1 MSWLFDRLGTLAGAD
16 QLQIVV
22 DCTPDARVTHLLTEA
37 AALPATR
44 VALPTTPAPP
54 IRGLG
59 EALFVASDSDTA
71 AFSNLTDADVG
82 VAIGGHAPGA
92 HVTVSDLE
100 DLVSLLTTLLTMRSY
115 AQEPSY

>member
-1 MSWLFDRLGTLAGAD
+1 MSWLFDRLGTLAASE

-22 DCTPDARVTHLLTEA
+22 DCTPDDRLAALLAEA
-37 AALPATR
+37 DTLPATR
-44 VALPTTPAPP
+44 VAQGDPARRP
-54 IRGLG
+54 G
-59 EALFVASDSDTA
+59 EVRFVASDADTN
-71 AFSNLTDADVG
+71 AFSDLTDSDVG

>member
-22 DCTPDARVTHLLTEA
+22 DCTPDDRLAHLLTEA

-44 VALPTTPAPP
+44 VAAAPP
-54 IRGLG
+54 SRGLG

-71 AFSNLTDADVG
+71 AFSNLTDTDVG

-100 DLVSLLTTLLTMRSY
+100 DLASLLTTLLTMRSY
-115 AQEPSY
+115 AKEPSY

>member
-1 MSWLFDRLGTLAGAD
+1 MSWLFDRLGSLAGAE

-22 DCTPDARVTHLLTEA
+22 DCSPDNRLDALLAEA
-37 AALPATR
+37 ETLPATR
-44 VALPTTPAPP
+44 VVHGAPLRRP
-54 IRGLG
+54 G
-59 EALFVASDSDTA
+59 EVRFVASDADTN
-71 AFSNLTDADVG
+71 AFCDLTDTDVG
-82 VAIGGHAPGA
+82 IAIGGHAPGA